1 MHSAS
6 IRALLLAL
14 SLLPLEVRAEPEHT
28 PAQHQR
34 ASSWRTTV
42 VRATDPDAVPAVR
55 AWVTRLIARGAR
67 PIQSAA
73 FTPPHHAVEGLASYY
88 WQGQQTAS
96 GETFDRT
103 AMTAAHRTLAFGTRV
118 RVTNLGNGR
127 SVLVRINDRGP
138 FVPGRVIDLSDA
150 AAEALGMRA
159 QGLAR
164 VKIEIA
170 D

>member
-1 MHSAS
+1 MLFAS
-6 IRALLLAL
+6 IRVLLLVL
-14 SLLPLEVRAEPEHT
+14 SLLPLEVRAEPAEA
-28 PAQHQR
+28 PAPHQR
-34 ASSWRTTV
+34 ASSWQTTV
-42 VRATDPDAVPAVR
+42 VPATNQGTVPAIR

-67 PIQSAA
+67 PAQSAA

-118 RVTNLGNGR
+118 RVTNLGNKR

-138 FVPGRVIDLSDA
+138 FIPGRIIDLSDA

-164 VKIEIA
+164 VRIEIA
-170 D
+170 E